1 VIVTGAA
8 SGAGKAT
15 ARRFAAEGADV
26 VIADIDGVTAES
38 VAKLFDGPT
47 RVLAVETD
55 VSDEDSV
62 RALASRVRAE
72 LGRVDVLVNNAAALN
87 LLSRDVELHELEVE
101 VWDRT
106 MEVIL
111 RGAMLC
117 TKHAIPF
124 MLEQGSGAIVNIAS
138 TGGLQGGPAMS
149 AYGAAKAGVISLT
162 RSVATMYGRRNIRC
176 NTVSPDLIYNP
187 ETAHRMVP
195 TQLET
200 SDFERVLPDPATGD
214 DIAALVTFLASDDA
228 RAITGANY
236 LIDCGKLAHKPSYSV
251 GRALGD
257 GVELR

>member
-1 VIVTGAA
+1 M
-8 SGAGKAT
+8 

-26 VIADIDGVTAES
+26 VIADIDGAGAES
-38 VAKLFDGPT
+38 VVELIDGPT
-47 RVLAVETD
+47 RVLGVQTD
-55 VSDEDSV
+55 VADENSV
-62 RALASRVRAE
+62 RALASRVREE
-72 LGRVDVLVNNAAALN
+72 LGRVDVLVNNAAALS
-87 LLSRDVELHELEVE
+87 LLSRDVELHKLDVE

-106 MEVIL
+106 VEVIL
-111 RGAMLC
+111 RGTMLC

-138 TGGLQGGPAMS
+138 TGGLLAGTTMS
-149 AYGAAKAGVISLT
+149 AYGAAKAGVMNLT

-187 ETAHRMVP
+187 ETAGRMASG
-195 TQLET
+195 QLQT

-214 DIAALVTFLASDDA
+214 DIASLVTFLASDDA

-236 LIDCGKLAHKPSYSV
+236 VIDCGKLAHKPSYSV

-257 GVELR
+257 GSERR